1 MELRLTGWKVNQA
14 AGGLVKQAHTKSKG
28 ESSATYLPTG
38 QTFLLERHYFSFSV
52 VDNYAPSAPQNFQV
66 SAPLFQ
72 SPVFTWNANTEAD
85 LKGYTFYKKLT
96 TSSGTIIIS
105 IFTTNT
111 SYTDDDFTVNYK
123 WGEDIAE
130 YWVVAEDINN
140 HISGESLHI
149 IIDGTSFIQWKIAGG
164 EVNNELNYFL
174 NQNYPNPF
182 NPTTNINYQIKEKGY
197 VILKVYDMLGKEV
210 ADLVNETQEAGQY
223 TIDFNTSELPSGVY
237 IYSLRVN
244 DFVQNRKM
252 TLMK

>member
-1 MELRLTGWKVNQA
+1 MILEAGTYKFQGRALAWDICLGGSQNWRFTSELEIVIT
-14 AGGLVKQAHTKSKG
+14 
-28 ESSATYLPTG
+28 
-38 QTFLLERHYFSFSV
+38 
-52 VDNYAPSAPQNFQV
+52 DNYAPAAPQNFQI

-72 SPVFTWNANTEAD
+72 NPILSWDANTEGD
-85 LKGYTFYKKLT
+85 LEGYTLYRKIT
-96 TSSGTIIIS
+96 TSSGTLTFS
-105 IFTTNT
+105 VFTTNT
-111 SYTDDDFTVNYK
+111 SYTDEDFTSDYK
-123 WGEDIAE
+123 FGEDIAE

-140 HISGESLHI
+140 NISDESSHE
-149 IIDGTSFIQWKIAGG
+149 IIDGTSGIQWKIAGG

-197 VILKVYDMLGKEV
+197 VILKVYDMLGNEV

-244 DFVQNRKM
+244 DFIQNRKM